1 MNNDITFEK
10 TIEARERLR
19 IIFLI
24 YFLSLPF
31 KIIETILKYFF
42 NCAVLAC
49 FSVIEKSFF

>member
-1 MNNDITFEK
+1 MNNEITLEK

-42 NCAVLAC
+42 DCAVLTC